1 MKPLLEQYL
10 KNLLSTSNRGDAREE
25 TYYEHLKA
33 LVVHY
38 ADLQSL
44 KNVDVT
50 ILPKQTE
57 AGNPDFRIWDGKNHI
72 TGYIEAKDPSVSNLD
87 HIEDTEQLKRYR
99 STFPNV
105 ILTNFYEFR
114 LYRDG
119 KSIAQV
125 MIGRPVIA
133 QKLKTPPPV
142 EHIDQFKELFD
153 LFFSFSLPKVHT
165 AKTLAIELAKR
176 TRFLRDEVITV
187 EMAENGSKGHNQ
199 IVGFY
204 EAFKTYLIGT
214 LNEKQFAD
222 LYAQTITYG
231 LFAARTRADGEFNRR
246 VAFDYIPHTIGILRD
261 VFRFISLEEPP
272 KSLKIIVEDIAEI
285 LNVAD
290 VNKILHEYHITGKG
304 KDPIIHFYETFLT
317 TYDPQVR
324 ERRGVYYTPEPVV
337 RYIVRAIHSILK
349 SHFGLADGLASEEVK
364 LLDPAA
370 GTLTFPAEAIR
381 LAVQEHI
388 EKYGEGDLHQWIKK
402 TILQNYYAF
411 ELMMAPYAI
420 GHLKMGFIFEEIG
433 YKMADDERFKLYLT
447 NTLEM
452 EDIKQVNIPV
462 FRSLTAES
470 HLAGEV
476 KKDKPI
482 LIILGNPPY
491 SGNSAN
497 VSGER
502 IYFNKGEK
510 FKSRYVLQE
519 VDDDNFIIDPILKI
533 AKKNIHTIQKTWI
546 GEQIEYYKI
555 VDGNWLNEKNPKMLQ
570 DDYVKFLRF
579 AQWKIKASGYGIV
592 GMITNHG
599 FLDNPTF
606 RGMRQSL
613 INTFDEIYILDLHGN
628 SIKKETTPDGSK
640 DENVFDIRQGV
651 SISLFIKNREI
662 NKRKVYHKDL
672 YGTRDFKYSW
682 LESNLF
688 NKNDYIELNPK
699 SPWYFFIPRH
709 TEKINHYLN
718 WKCITDIFLINNS
731 GIKTHRDNLVIDF
744 DENPLK
750 NRIIQ
755 FRNSTL
761 PDDILLESYNLKNT
775 TSWNIS
781 TARQKLSSDDNWD
794 CYFED
799 IVYRPFDVRKI
810 YYSDTM
816 IDRSRKEI
824 VLNLLKENLSICF
837 VRQFSGNVPY
847 SHFLIT
853 NNMVDNRTFFSSKG
867 TIQQAPLYIYPE
879 EKKKSPG
886 GGGFTTMILFE
897 PKERYGRKPNIAP
910 FIFEKLESIYK
921 KRPDPEEILYY
932 IYGVFYSNIYR
943 ETYAEFLKID
953 FPRVPFTADYT
964 LFKTISKLGNTLAD
978 LHLLKSSLLDIP
990 IARYQGSSD
999 NSRVEKI
1006 TYNEDEQRIYIN
1018 QDKYFEGIK
1027 PQVWQYHIGGYQVL
1041 HKYLKD
1047 RKGRIMDDAP
1057 RYCRI
1062 VTALSKTIEIQEEI
1076 DKAYSEVE
1084 KNLINF

>member
-1 MKPLLEQYL
+1 MKIIQNKRDNSLKPLLEQYL
-10 KNLLSTSNRGDAREE
+10 KNLLITSNRGDAREE
-25 TYYEHLKA
+25 SYYEHLKV
-33 LVVHY
+33 LVMQY
-38 ADLQSL
+38 ADVQNI
-44 KNVDVT
+44 KNIDVT
-50 ILPKQTE
+50 ILPKKTE

-119 KSIAQV
+119 QRIAQV
-125 MIGRPVIA
+125 MIGRPFIA

-153 LFFSFSLPKVHT
+153 LFFSFSLPKVQT

-272 KSLKIIVEDIAEI
+272 KSLQIIVEDIAEI

-388 EKYGEGDLHQWIKK
+388 EKYGEGDLHQWIRK

-452 EDIKQVNIPV
+452 EEIEQISIPGLS
-462 FRSLTAES
+462 SLSEES
-470 HLAGEV
+470 HLAGKV
-476 KKDKPI
+476 KKEQPV
-482 LIILGNPPY
+482 LVILGNPPY
-491 SGNSAN
+491 SGISAN
-497 VSGER
+497 INEWTER
-502 IYFNKGEK
+502 LLKEDIDGAQSYYK
-510 FKSRYVLQE
+510 
-519 VDDDNFIIDPILKI
+519 VDDQPL
-533 AKKNIHTIQKTWI
+533 
-546 GEQIEYYKI
+546 G
-555 VDGNWLNEKNPKMLQ
+555 EKNPKWLQ

-592 GMITNHG
+592 GMITNHSY
-599 FLDNPTF
+599 LDNPTF

-613 INTFDEIYILDLHGN
+613 LKTFDEIYILDLHGN
-628 SIKKETTPDGSK
+628 SLKRETTPEGGK

-651 SISLFIKNREI
+651 AIALFVKKKKQEESQI
-662 NKRKVYHKDL
+662 YHSDL
-672 YGTRDFKYSW
+672 YGLREEKYNWLNKHEFTANNYQKILPLSPYYFLIKRD
-682 LESNLF
+682 
-688 NKNDYIELNPK
+688 
-699 SPWYFFIPRH
+699 
-709 TEKINHYLN
+709 TGKIRRYLD
-718 WKCITDIFLINNS
+718 WKKITDIFPLN
-731 GIKTHRDNLVIDF
+731 GVGMTTARDTFVIDF
-744 DENPLK
+744 EKRPLE
-750 NRIIQ
+750 NRIRL
-755 FRNSTL
+755 FKNSKYDNNDL
-761 PDDILLESYNLKNT
+761 HNFFQINKKKGWDIRK
-775 TSWNIS
+775 SWNMLQSIS
-781 TARQKLSSDDNWD
+781 DSELNTYILS
-794 CYFED
+794 
-799 IVYRPFDVRKI
+799 VTYRPFDDRYIFWHDSIVWRTVKRVM
-810 YYSDTM
+810 DHM
-816 IDRSRKEI
+816 IAENIAIITARSNKSSEMD
-824 VLNLLKENLSICF
+824 
-837 VRQFSGNVPY
+837 
-847 SHFLIT
+847 HFFIT
-853 NNMVDNRTFFSSKG
+853 NSLMETKCGERTTQSAIF
-867 TIQQAPLYIYPE
+867 PLYINSVHD
-879 EKKKSPG
+879 KKDN
-886 GGGFTTMILFE
+886 FARNITTMMLFE
-897 PKERYGRKPNIAP
+897 PKVKYGRKPNIAP
-910 FIFEKLESIYK
+910 VIFEKLQSAYK
-921 KRPDPEEILYY
+921 KKPSPEDILYY
-932 IYGVFYSNIYR
+932 IYGVFYSKTYR

-953 FPRVPFTADYT
+953 FPRVPFTADYK
-964 LFKTISKLGNTLAD
+964 LFKTIGKLGNTLTD
-978 LHLLKSSLLDIP
+978 LHLLKSPLLNVP
-990 IARYQGSSD
+990 IARYQGSGE
-999 NSRVEKI
+999 NNRIEKI
-1006 TYNEDEQRIYIN
+1006 AYNEDEQRIYIN